1 MRNNRLR
8 TLAAGC
14 LALIL
19 ILSSVRLLL
28 PVRAADAIS
37 DAAAEILDAQ
47 CGGQRV
53 QAWLDG
59 VLTESAGTGSAEWY
73 VMALS
78 AADRQH
84 LDYGS
89 YRRALEQKLDSG
101 SYFSATA
108 KQRCALA
115 LIAASGGDI
124 PARCETLLK
133 ESLGRQGLMSQ
144 VFGLH
149 LINQGVPSET
159 DSAAVISE
167 LLSAQ
172 RADGGWTLTGDFSD
186 PDVTAMTVQALA
198 PYRQQKT
205 VGNAVSRAVS
215 WLSGKQLPS
224 GGFSSYGKENPE
236 SAAQVWIALAALD
249 ISALTDARFVKDGHT
264 LLDAIRQF
272 SRGSGQYAHLADGPV
287 NPGATQ
293 QVFLALTAE
302 QCRQAGRYFYL
313 PHGLRAKT
321 ESAVSVQTSASQS
334 TAQSASRSA
343 AQSRTTAQQPASS
356 GVSGTADTVSEPVQT
371 APTDSTAAKTDAGT
385 AGITA
390 EKASGTTAF
399 VTEQTAQSGRTHS
412 GTAAA
417 QIAPKGEHTG
427 SRFPYRVPATAGIAV
442 IFVGFAAFFLIR
454 GNRSAKTYLTLLG
467 ICGALTAGVWL
478 IRIELPDSYYQPQA
492 RGGGGTV
499 TMEIRCDVI
508 LGLEGSERFPADGI
522 ILPET
527 LFDID
532 ENENALTL
540 LYDAV
545 RAYQLQIE
553 VDGVSGDVVETAYV
567 RGIASL
573 YEFDFGALSGWTYLV
588 NGERP
593 SVGCGAYTLHD
604 GDQVVWAYTVSL

>member
-321 ESAVSVQTSASQS
+321 ESAVSVQTSASQTRRS
-334 TAQSASRSA
+334 PHPGPRCSPARRRSSRHHPVPPGRWILSLNPCRPLRRTAPPLKQMPVPPALRRKRLPARLLLSRSRRRRA
-343 AQSRTTAQQPASS
+343 AGHIPAPPPHKLPRREN
-356 GVSGTADTVSEPVQT
+356 TP
-371 APTDSTAAKTDAGT
+371 APAFR
-385 AGITA
+385 
-390 EKASGTTAF
+390 TAF
-399 VTEQTAQSGRTHS
+399 R
-412 GTAAA
+412 
-417 QIAPKGEHTG
+417 
-427 SRFPYRVPATAGIAV
+427 RR
-442 IFVGFAAFFLIR
+442 R
-454 GNRSAKTYLTLLG
+454 
-467 ICGALTAGVWL
+467 
-478 IRIELPDSYYQPQA
+478 
-492 RGGGGTV
+492 
-499 TMEIRCDVI
+499 
-508 LGLEGSERFPADGI
+508 
-522 ILPET
+522 
-527 LFDID
+527 
-532 ENENALTL
+532 
-540 LYDAV
+540 
-545 RAYQLQIE
+545 
-553 VDGVSGDVVETAYV
+553 
-567 RGIASL
+567 ASL
-573 YEFDFGALSGWTYLV
+573 
-588 NGERP
+588 
-593 SVGCGAYTLHD
+593 
-604 GDQVVWAYTVSL
+604 

>member
-14 LALIL
+14 LALIVF
-19 ILSSVRLLL
+19 LSGIRLLL
-28 PVRAADAIS
+28 PVRAADPIA
-37 DAAAEILDAQ
+37 DAALEILDAAR
-47 CGGQRV
+47 GGQSL

-59 VLTESAGTGSAEWY
+59 ELSDLAGTGAPEWY
-73 VMALS
+73 VMALKAGGS
-78 AADRQH
+78 R
-84 LDYGS
+84 LDYRG
-89 YRRALEQKLDSG
+89 YRRALEHKLDSG
-101 SYFSATA
+101 SFFNATG

-115 LIAASGGDI
+115 LIAASDGDI
-124 PARCETLLK
+124 PQRCETLLRD
-133 ESLGRQGLMSQ
+133 SLGQQGLMSQ

-149 LINQGVPSET
+149 LINQGVPCGTGSDE
-159 DSAAVISE
+159 VIDA
-167 LLSAQ
+167 LLRVQ
-172 RADGGWTLTGDFSD
+172 CADGGWTLMGEYGD
-186 PDVTAMTVQALA
+186 PDVTAMTLQALA
-198 PYRQQKT
+198 PYRQQQA
-205 VGNAVSRAVS
+205 VGQAVSRAVD
-215 WLSGKQLPS
+215 WLSSKQLPS
-224 GGFSSYGKENPE
+224 GGFSSYGHENPE

-249 ISALTDARFVKDGHT
+249 ISPLTDARFVRNGRT

-272 SRGSGQYAHLADGPV
+272 ARGDGQYAHLADGPV
-287 NPGATQ
+287 NAAATQ

-313 PHGLRAKT
+313 PDGFRAKT
-321 ESAVSVQTSASQS
+321 QPAVTAPTTVRTDAAQTVPQTRTTPDRTADARTSGTANQTETTSRAAETTSRTVSDTDDRTDMTAADSTSFGTTSAS
-334 TAQSASRSA
+334 A
-343 AQSRTTAQQPASS
+343 AAGVTS
-356 GVSGTADTVSEPVQT
+356 GQTQSGT
-371 APTDSTAAKTDAGT
+371 G
-385 AGITA
+385 
-390 EKASGTTAF
+390 
-399 VTEQTAQSGRTHS
+399 
-412 GTAAA
+412 AA
-417 QIAPKGEHTG
+417 QIAPKETSAGK
-427 SRFPYRVPATAGIAV
+427 RYPYRIPMTAGIAV
-442 IFVGFAAFFLIR
+442 IFTGFAAFFLIR

-478 IRIELPDSYYQPQA
+478 IRVELPDSYYQPQT
-492 RGGGGTV
+492 RSGGGTV

-508 LGLEGSERFPADGI
+508 CGMAGSERFPADGI
-522 ILPET
+522 LLPET
-527 LFDID
+527 AFEID

-545 RAYQLQIE
+545 RAYSMQIE